1 MHIEIVSIG
10 NELLTGRIV
19 NTNAAF
25 LCARLESE
33 GYRVSL
39 QTTLPDERALLLKGL
54 QEALAR
60 SDLVIATGGLGPT
73 LDDGTREVAA
83 ELFQSDFHVDI
94 EIREELR
101 ERYPGRF
108 FAVED
113 QARIPT
119 KAMAL
124 RNRVGSAPGLLF
136 SEGGKTLILLP
147 GVPKEMEPL
156 FLESVFPYI
165 QKGFPVPSK
174 HRVHLHFC
182 LVFESLLDPHLRKLS
197 SLYPAVEVGIY
208 PAHGTLSVVLSSLE
222 EGSLRAFERDLLLK
236 FGEYRYEAA
245 SIAEALQAVCVAQGK
260 TLACAESCTGGM
272 LASCVT
278 AVAGS
283 SAYFLGSLVTYSNGM
298 KHSLL
303 GVSEAAL
310 ASQGAVSAEVVQE
323 MLLGV
328 FRCTEADYA
337 IAVSGIAGP
346 SGGSP
351 DKPVGT
357 VFAAIG
363 ERGKAPD
370 VGVFKV
376 FGNRQTRIL
385 TSSQYL
391 LGALWRK
398 IAKGIPAFPLVDM

>member
-1 MHIEIVSIG
+1 MQIEIVSIG
-10 NELLTGRIV
+10 SELLTGRIV

-25 LCARLESE
+25 LCARLECE
-33 GYRVSL
+33 GYRVCL
-39 QTTLPDERALLLKGL
+39 QTTLPDERVPLLRGLK
-54 QEALAR
+54 EALAR

-73 LDDGTREVAA
+73 LDDETREVAA
-83 ELFQSDFHVDI
+83 ELFQSGFRIDE
-94 EIREELR
+94 EIKEELR

-119 KAMAL
+119 KATPL
-124 RNRVGSAPGLLF
+124 KNKVGSAPGLLF

-156 FLESVFPYI
+156 FLEAAFPYI
-165 QKGFPVPSK
+165 QKRFPVPAK
-174 HRVHLHFC
+174 HRVPLHFC

-208 PAHGTLSVVLSSLE
+208 PAHGTVSVILTSLQE
-222 EGSLRAFERDLLLK
+222 KQLRAFEGDLLLR
-236 FGEYRYEAA
+236 FGEYRYEAT
-245 SIAEALQAVCVAQGK
+245 SIAEALQVACIAQGK
-260 TLACAESCTGGM
+260 TLACAESCTGGRV
-272 LASCVT
+272 ASCVT
-278 AVAGS
+278 AIAGS

-303 GVSEAAL
+303 GVSEATL

-346 SGGSP
+346 SGGAP
-351 DKPVGT
+351 DKPLGT
-357 VFAAIG
+357 VFAALG
-363 ERGKAPD
+363 ERGKVPD
-370 VGVFKV
+370 VGSFKV
-376 FGNRQTRIL
+376 LGNRETRIF

-398 IAKGIPAFPLVDM
+398 IVKGIPAFPLLNI